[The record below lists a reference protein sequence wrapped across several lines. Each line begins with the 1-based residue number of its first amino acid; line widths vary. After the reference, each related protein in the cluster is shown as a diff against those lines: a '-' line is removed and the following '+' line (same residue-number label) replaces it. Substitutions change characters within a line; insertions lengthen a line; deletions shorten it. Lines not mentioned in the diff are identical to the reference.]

1 MSKGN
6 GAKNMSSILAG
17 CMKSRIR
24 ACGHCKCGRVLM
36 SFIQDVI
43 SRMSLCISVS
53 ILFLVGVGLCSAE
66 DIQLD
71 DPATWADPSFW
82 KSLNPSGQITGWE
95 FHDGEVTLSR
105 PGGQSIMSKPI
116 ASDFELSFDWK
127 IATKVNSG
135 VKYRVRKHG
144 APYWNKAYQ
153 GAGYWGIEYQIYD
166 EKPNTDAYN
175 RCNL

>member
-1 MSKGN
+1 
-6 GAKNMSSILAG
+6 
-17 CMKSRIR
+17 
-24 ACGHCKCGRVLM
+24 M

-166 EKPNTDAYN
+166 EKPNTDALHTTGAIYDLATAALDKTVHPPGEWN
-175 RCNL
+175 AARIVANGSTV